1 MGLCGDSEAV
11 PGAKSFGER
20 AGLMLDRETRA
31 QYGRL
36 ADAYEQLAD
45 NEEDVARN
53 MGRAAE

>member
-1 MGLCGDSEAV
+1 
-11 PGAKSFGER
+11 
-20 AGLMLDRETRA
+20 MLDRETRA